1 MDTYDDYIDTWGV
14 VSGLETM
21 LEFLDLDS
29 GRRALVGVIEL
40 TRKNNFLCIQA
51 SSRLA
56 YK

>member
-1 MDTYDDYIDTWGV
+1 

-40 TRKNNFLCIQA
+40 TRKNNFLCIQT